1 MSEEVARAA
10 SLQYKENSSVSPDVC
25 ASHRW
30 LCFSKIDDGAA
41 FRCDL
46 LGGDFLLGLCSIQ
59 VLLVSV
65 FVACLT
71 S

>member
-1 MSEEVARAA
+1 MKRLHAQPVFITRRI
-10 SLQYKENSSVSPDVC
+10 LQLSPDVC

-30 LCFSKIDDGAA
+30 LCFSKNDDGDA
-41 FRCDL
+41 FCCDL
-46 LGGDFLLGLCSIQ
+46 LGGDFLLGLCSNK

-71 S
+71 K

>member
-1 MSEEVARAA
+1 MKRLHAQPVFITRRI
-10 SLQYKENSSVSPDVC
+10 LQLSPDVC

-30 LCFSKIDDGAA
+30 LCFSKNDDGDA
-41 FRCDL
+41 FCCDL
-46 LGGDFLLGLCSIQ
+46 LGGDFLLGLCSNK

-71 S
+71 N

>member
-1 MSEEVARAA
+1 MKRLHAQPVFITRRI
-10 SLQYKENSSVSPDVC
+10 LQLSPDVC

-30 LCFSKIDDGAA
+30 LCFSKNDDGDA
-41 FRCDL
+41 FCCDL
-46 LGGDFLLGLCSIQ
+46 LGGDFLLGLCSNKA
-59 VLLVSV
+59 LLVSV

>member
-1 MSEEVARAA
+1 MQSVFIGRRI
-10 SLQYKENSSVSPDVC
+10 LQFSPDVC

-46 LGGDFLLGLCSIQ
+46 LGGDFLL

-71 S
+71 N

>member
-1 MSEEVARAA
+1 MKRLHAQPVFITRRI
-10 SLQYKENSSVSPDVC
+10 LQLSPDVC

-30 LCFSKIDDGAA
+30 LCFSKNDDGDA
-41 FRCDL
+41 FCCDL
-46 LGGDFLLGLCSIQ
+46 LGGDFLLGLCSIK

>member
-1 MSEEVARAA
+1 MKRSRVQSVFITRRI
-10 SLQYKENSSVSPDVC
+10 LQFSPDVC

-46 LGGDFLLGLCSIQ
+46 LGGDFLLGLCSNK

-71 S
+71 N

>member
-1 MSEEVARAA
+1 MKRLHAQPVFITRRI
-10 SLQYKENSSVSPDVC
+10 LQLSPDVC

-30 LCFSKIDDGAA
+30 LCFSKNDDGDA
-41 FRCDL
+41 FCCDL
-46 LGGDFLLGLCSIQ
+46 LGGDFLLGLCSNK
-59 VLLVSV
+59 VLFVSV

>member
-1 MSEEVARAA
+1 M
-10 SLQYKENSSVSPDVC
+10 QSVFITRRIFQFFPDVR

-30 LCFSKIDDGAA
+30 LRFSKIDDGAL

-46 LGGDFLLGLCSIQ
+46 LGGDFLLGLCSNK
-59 VLLVSV
+59 VFLVSD

-71 S
+71 N

>member
-1 MSEEVARAA
+1 MQSVFITRRI
-10 SLQYKENSSVSPDVC
+10 LQFSPDVR

-30 LCFSKIDDGAA
+30 LRFSKIDDGAL

-46 LGGDFLLGLCSIQ
+46 LGGDFLLGLCSNK
-59 VLLVSV
+59 VLLVLV

-71 S
+71 N

>member
-1 MSEEVARAA
+1 M
-10 SLQYKENSSVSPDVC
+10 PDVR

-30 LCFSKIDDGAA
+30 LRFSKIDDGAL

-46 LGGDFLLGLCSIQ
+46 LGGDFLLGMCSNK

-65 FVACLT
+65 L
-71 S
+71 

>member
-1 MSEEVARAA
+1 MYGICSDIIHLKDR
-10 SLQYKENSSVSPDVC
+10 DVR

-30 LCFSKIDDGAA
+30 LRFSKIDDGAL

-46 LGGDFLLGLCSIQ
+46 LGGDFLLGLCSNK
-59 VLLVSV
+59 VLLVLV

-71 S
+71 N

>member
-1 MSEEVARAA
+1 MK
-10 SLQYKENSSVSPDVC
+10 SLCAQPVFITRRILQFSPDVC
-25 ASHRW
+25 ASHKW
-30 LCFSKIDDGAA
+30 LCFSKMDDGAV

-46 LGGDFLLGLCSIQ
+46 LGGDFLLGMCSNK

-71 S
+71 N

>member
-1 MSEEVARAA
+1 MQSVFITRRI
-10 SLQYKENSSVSPDVC
+10 LQFSPVVR

-30 LCFSKIDDGAA
+30 LRFSKIDDGAL

-46 LGGDFLLGLCSIQ
+46 LGGDFLLGLCSNK

-71 S
+71 N

>member
-1 MSEEVARAA
+1 MSEEGARAA

-30 LCFSKIDDGAA
+30 LCFSEIDDGDD
-41 FRCDL
+41 FCCDL
-46 LGGDFLLGLCSIQ
+46 LWGDFPLGLCSIK

>member
-1 MSEEVARAA
+1 M
-10 SLQYKENSSVSPDVC
+10 QSVFITRRTFQFSPDVR

-30 LCFSKIDDGAA
+30 LRFSKIDDGAL

-46 LGGDFLLGLCSIQ
+46 LGGDFLLGLCSNK

-71 S
+71 N

>member
-1 MSEEVARAA
+1 MKRSRAQPVFITRRI
-10 SLQYKENSSVSPDVC
+10 LQFSPDVC

-30 LCFSKIDDGAA
+30 LCFSEIDDGDD
-41 FRCDL
+41 FCYDL
-46 LGGDFLLGLCSIQ
+46 LWGDFLLGLCSIQ

>member
-1 MSEEVARAA
+1 MKRSRAQLVFITRRI
-10 SLQYKENSSVSPDVC
+10 LQLSQDVC
-25 ASHRW
+25 ASLRW
-30 LCFSKIDDGAA
+30 LCFSKIDDWAA

-46 LGGDFLLGLCSIQ
+46 LGGDFLLGLCSNK

-71 S
+71 N